1 MVIDAFVEV
10 SNDDGATWRRMN
22 DPRDGFRRFEG
33 PWAIPEA
40 VEVARE
46 YWTVF
51 LRVTSDAVLAM
62 GVHVRGVDVAGVVV
76 EQWPKR
82 ASKTPA
88 RTP

>member
-10 SNDDGATWRRMN
+10 SNDNGATWRRMN
-22 DPRDGFRRFEG
+22 DPREDFRWFDG
-33 PWAIPEA
+33 PWAVPEA

-62 GVHVRGVDVAGVVV
+62 GVCVRVIDVADVVV

-82 ASKTPA
+82 AANATTRNP
-88 RTP
+88 